1 MWNEIRQWKTGLVRK
16 FEYEKPRSA
25 PMLTEIGDDRGN
37 FEILTEFLKMGI
49 TDFVPMLKALV
60 DTVQNAIQLCQ
71 SLPEQDEESLIK

>member
-1 MWNEIRQWKTGLVRK
+1 
-16 FEYEKPRSA
+16 
-25 PMLTEIGDDRGN
+25 MLTEIGDDRGN

-71 SLPEQDEESLIK
+71 SLPEQDEKSLIK

>member
-1 MWNEIRQWKTGLVRK
+1 
-16 FEYEKPRSA
+16 
-25 PMLTEIGDDRGN
+25 MLTEIGDDRGN

>member
-1 MWNEIRQWKTGLVRK
+1 MVRK
-16 FEYEKPRSA
+16 FEYEKPRSV
-25 PMLTEIGDDRGN
+25 PVLTEIGDDRGN

>member
-1 MWNEIRQWKTGLVRK
+1 
-16 FEYEKPRSA
+16 
-25 PMLTEIGDDRGN
+25 MLTEIGDDRGN
-37 FEILTEFLKMGI
+37 FEIFTEFLKMGI